1 MQSGDTMFAN
11 TNSAQHEQEIFRSVY
26 VRADRL
32 FAIVMGVQAVGL
44 LVLSLVLTPKTW
56 AGTTSNVHMHVW
68 VSATMGLLIT
78 VFPAM
83 LAIARP
89 GELTTR
95 IVMAICQ
102 GLVSSLLIHV
112 GGGRVEMHFHVF
124 VSLAFLA
131 MYMDFGVLLTAT
143 VIIATDHLVRGLMW
157 PQSVYGITQPGI
169 LRTLEH
175 AVWVVFEV
183 IVLFVGI
190 KRNRHERR
198 QLMGAVQSINQ
209 CVYALKGDEPKAGS
223 EVEAITGGLET
234 IRLALLRM
242 EESVGS
248 VRTQSGELQNRAQQ
262 AVSILSNGVSVADLS
277 QGSIHRLRDAVKEIS
292 VAVAEINS
300 IAEQTRLLSLN
311 ATIEAARSA
320 EAGRGFGV
328 VARNVKELAVKS
340 GSAAARIS
348 RLAESCEECVKE
360 SSSNTNSVVTQ
371 LHEIRSIVDST
382 NGVIH
387 EIQESVTT
395 SAREAQQM
403 ANAFSNDFRYG
414 RSRQNNSMSF

>member
-1 MQSGDTMFAN
+1 MFAN
-11 TNSAQHEQEIFRSVY
+11 TTSAEQEQDIFGSVY

-32 FAIVMGVQAVGL
+32 FAIVMGIQAGGL
-44 LVLSLVLTPKTW
+44 LIMALVLTPRTW
-56 AGTTSNVHMHVW
+56 SGTSSNVHMHVW
-68 VSATMGLLIT
+68 VSAIMGLLIT
-78 VFPAM
+78 IFPAM

-102 GLVSSLLIHV
+102 GLVSSLLIHI
-112 GGGRVEMHFHVF
+112 GGGRLEMHFHVF

-131 MYMDFGVLLTAT
+131 MYMDFPVLLAAT
-143 VIIATDHLVRGLMW
+143 VVIATDHLVRGLIW
-157 PQSVYGITQPGI
+157 PQSVYGILQSGI

-175 AVWVVFEV
+175 AVWVIFEV

-190 KRNRHERR
+190 RRNRHERR
-198 QLMGAVQSINQ
+198 QLMGAVHSINQ
-209 CVYALKGDEPKAGS
+209 CVYALTGNEPKAGS
-223 EVEAITGGLET
+223 EVESITEGLET
-234 IRLALLRM
+234 IRFALLRM
-242 EESVGS
+242 EDSVES

-262 AVSILSNGVSVADLS
+262 AVSSLSNGVSVADVS
-277 QGSIHRLRDAVKEIS
+277 QGSIHRLKGAVNEIS

-328 VARNVKELAVKS
+328 VAKNVKELAVKS

-360 SSSNTNSVVTQ
+360 SSSSTNSMVTT
-371 LHEIRSIVDST
+371 LHEIRTIVDST

-403 ANAFSNDFRYG
+403 AHAFSKDFR
-414 RSRQNNSMSF
+414 RKSRQSNSLSY